1 MGEEVFI
8 SYETRAPLRRGQ
20 LSLYTETEQDPPRA
34 FLLESTVES
43 ILRSFLAEDIGFGDI
58 TTDALVRHDIQA
70 TGYVVCKEAGV
81 VAGIPEARGVLQI
94 VSCKTTRKVR
104 DGENVKPGNR
114 DLYQNRPAAKPPQV
128 GRGRL

>member
-43 ILRSFLAEDIGFGDI
+43 ILRSFLAEDIGYGDI
-58 TTDALVRHDIQA
+58 TTDALVEHGIQA
-70 TGYVVCKEAGV
+70 TGYVVCKEPCV
-81 VAGIPEARGVLQI
+81 IAGIREARALFQI
-94 VSCKTTRKVR
+94 VGCETTRTVR
-104 DGENVKPGNR
+104 DGDIVKRGSPRLYTNGPSHNV
-114 DLYQNRPAAKPPQV
+114 L
-128 GRGRL
+128 